1 MNTRRPDSAAPL
13 TQARRIVVKVGSALL
28 VDGDTGRVNRAWL
41 ETLVEDLLRLRK
53 RGQPVILVSAG
64 AIVLGRR
71 RLGLKHGALRLEE
84 SQAAAAV
91 GQIRLAHAYKELLEG
106 CDVTVAQVLLTLEDS
121 ERRRRYLNARATLE
135 SLLALGALPVIN
147 ENDTVATAEIRYGDN
162 DRLAARV
169 AQMAGADCLVLL
181 SDVEGLYSADPTRD
195 PGARFIHEV
204 PQITPGIEAMAGRAA
219 AQVGSGGMAAKMA
232 AARIA
237 VAAGCHMCIAAGVHR
252 HPLRRIE
259 EGADCTWF
267 VPSAT
272 PAAASKQWIA
282 GTLRPAGALT
292 IDAGARRALLE
303 GRSLLPAGV
312 IAARGRFDRGD
323 TVSVLAAD
331 GAEIARGIVAYSDV
345 DAARIMGRKSS
356 EIADI
361 LGFRGRDEMIHRD
374 DLVLMRQELTG
385 AVWRGPARTGST
397 TGAGAR
403 PSGLGRTRVAVP
415 LAVAGTARE
424 RATTVPADAG
434 ALCLKSGN
442 AGLLRGGSESQHSSR
457 ALHECLAPGLQSAG
471 LPAQCIQLVPL
482 TDRAAVGYM
491 LAGMSEYLDVI
502 VPRGGKTLVQ
512 RVQKE
517 ARGPVIGHLEGNCH
531 EYIDRRPDRRLAAT
545 IPTD

>member
-28 VDGDTGRVNRAWL
+28 VDGETGRVNRAWL

-53 RGQPVILVSAG
+53 RGQRVILVSSG
-64 AIVLGRR
+64 AIALGRR
-71 RLGLKHGALRLEE
+71 RLGLKHGVLRLEE

-169 AQMAGADCLVLL
+169 AQMTGADCLVLL
-181 SDVEGLYSADPTRD
+181 SDVEGLYSADPNRE

-204 PQITPGIEAMAGRAA
+204 PQITPEIEAMAGRSAS
-219 AQVGSGGMAAKMA
+219 QVGSGGMAAKIA

-272 PAAASKQWIA
+272 PAAARKQWIA

-292 IDAGARRALLE
+292 IDAGAQRALLQ

-312 IAARGRFDRGD
+312 TAARGRFDRGD

-374 DLVLMRQELTG
+374 DLVLMRQE
-385 AVWRGPARTGST
+385 V
-397 TGAGAR
+397 AGAAE
-403 PSGLGRTRVAVP
+403 P
-415 LAVAGTARE
+415 
-424 RATTVPADAG
+424 VPAP
-434 ALCLKSGN
+434 
-442 AGLLRGGSESQHSSR
+442 Q
-457 ALHECLAPGLQSAG
+457 P
-471 LPAQCIQLVPL
+471 VP
-482 TDRAAVGYM
+482 
-491 LAGMSEYLDVI
+491 
-502 VPRGGKTLVQ
+502 
-512 RVQKE
+512 
-517 ARGPVIGHLEGNCH
+517 
-531 EYIDRRPDRRLAAT
+531 
-545 IPTD
+545 

>member
-53 RGQPVILVSAG
+53 RGQRVILVSSG
-64 AIVLGRR
+64 AIALGRR
-71 RLGLKHGALRLEE
+71 RLGLKHGVLRLEE

-181 SDVEGLYSADPTRD
+181 SDVEGLYSADPNRE

-204 PQITPGIEAMAGRAA
+204 PQITPEIEAMAGRSAS
-219 AQVGSGGMAAKMA
+219 QVGSGGMASKIA

-237 VAAGCHMCIAAGVHR
+237 TAAGCHMCIAAGVHR

-272 PAAASKQWIA
+272 PAAARKQWIA
-282 GTLRPAGALT
+282 GTLRPAGAIT
-292 IDAGARRALLE
+292 IDAGALRALLE

-312 IAARGRFDRGD
+312 TAARGRFDRGD

-345 DAARIMGRKSS
+345 DAARIMGRRSS

-374 DLVLMRQELTG
+374 DLVLMRQQ
-385 AVWRGPARTGST
+385 A
-397 TGAGAR
+397 AGAAE
-403 PSGLGRTRVAVP
+403 AVP
-415 LAVAGTARE
+415 APQP
-424 RATTVPADAG
+424 VP
-434 ALCLKSGN
+434 
-442 AGLLRGGSESQHSSR
+442 
-457 ALHECLAPGLQSAG
+457 
-471 LPAQCIQLVPL
+471 
-482 TDRAAVGYM
+482 
-491 LAGMSEYLDVI
+491 
-502 VPRGGKTLVQ
+502 
-512 RVQKE
+512 
-517 ARGPVIGHLEGNCH
+517 
-531 EYIDRRPDRRLAAT
+531 
-545 IPTD
+545 

>member
-28 VDGDTGRVNRAWL
+28 VDGETGRVNRAWL

-53 RGQPVILVSAG
+53 RGQRVILVSSG
-64 AIVLGRR
+64 AIALGRR
-71 RLGLKHGALRLEE
+71 RLGLKHGTLRLEE

-135 SLLALGALPVIN
+135 ALLALGALPVIN

-169 AQMAGADCLVLL
+169 AQMVGADCLVLL
-181 SDVEGLYSADPTRD
+181 SDVEGLYSADPNRE

-204 PQITPGIEAMAGRAA
+204 PQITPEIEAMAGSSAS
-219 AQVGSGGMAAKMA
+219 QVGSGGMTAKIA

-267 VPSAT
+267 VPTAT
-272 PAAASKQWIA
+272 PAAARKQWIA
-282 GTLRPAGALT
+282 GTLRPAGAIT
-292 IDAGARRALLE
+292 IDAGALRALLE

-312 IAARGRFDRGD
+312 TGARGRFDRGD
-323 TVSVLAAD
+323 TVSVLSAD
-331 GAEIARGIVAYSDV
+331 GTEIARGMIAYSDV

-374 DLVLMRQELTG
+374 DLVLMRQEFSS
-385 AVWRGPARTGST
+385 AAEP
-397 TGAGAR
+397 
-403 PSGLGRTRVAVP
+403 
-415 LAVAGTARE
+415 
-424 RATTVPADAG
+424 VPAP
-434 ALCLKSGN
+434 
-442 AGLLRGGSESQHSSR
+442 Q
-457 ALHECLAPGLQSAG
+457 P
-471 LPAQCIQLVPL
+471 VP
-482 TDRAAVGYM
+482 
-491 LAGMSEYLDVI
+491 
-502 VPRGGKTLVQ
+502 
-512 RVQKE
+512 
-517 ARGPVIGHLEGNCH
+517 
-531 EYIDRRPDRRLAAT
+531 
-545 IPTD
+545 